1 MNSEKILKQNDGIY
15 SSLEARNIPF
25 DRADITK
32 IDDED
37 EKIRLLTDEN
47 NRLKEAVKAN
57 KPPPQAKKEKPPP
70 QPKQEKKKDVDD
82 EDDGDDH
89 NEVKKSF
96 SVIGNME
103 NMKRFF
109 FSNEIEEFK
118 TETKSIEFKYFVAN
132 YKYNEDKNGAPEFSA
147 KNLVKGFCKKF
158 DKVTKHFMICFR
170 CFKVGDN
177 YEYKSLWIV
186 NANDELSDV
195 VGDFIED
202 FEFVAVAAEDIDGF
216 LLDIEKKNTDDDVLF
231 TQDNKTLIDE
241 GYVH

>member
-15 SSLEARNIPF
+15 SSLVARSVAF
-25 DRADITK
+25 DRADIIEIT
-32 IDDED
+32 DED
-37 EKIRLLTDEN
+37 EKIRVLTDEN
-47 NRLKEAVKAN
+47 NRLKEAIKTN
-57 KPPPQAKKEKPPP
+57 KPPIQVKKEKTPP
-70 QPKQEKKKDVDD
+70 QSKQEKKEVD
-82 EDDGDDH
+82 EDDNYED
-89 NEVKKSF
+89 KKKF
-96 SVIGNME
+96 YSVIGNME

-118 TETKSIEFKYFVAN
+118 IETKSIEFKYFMAN

-158 DKVTKHFMICFR
+158 DKITKHFMICFR

-177 YEYKSLWIV
+177 YEYTSLWII
-186 NANDELSDV
+186 NTNDELTDV

-202 FEFVAVAAEDIDGF
+202 FEFIAVEDIDSF
-216 LLDIEKKNTDDDVLF
+216 LLNIEKKNINEDILF
-231 TQDNKTLIDE
+231 TQDDKTLIDE